1 MAEGHTKVPT
11 LELGDVARLS
21 SGEIDSRQVHIDL
34 LFGIGPNV
42 SPH

>member
-11 LELGDVARLS
+11 SELDDVARLS
-21 SGEIDSRQVHIDL
+21 SGEIDSRQVPIDL

-42 SPH
+42 FPQ